1 MTQCGCVSIW
11 RYRGPGRAARGRDG
25 SAGLRGANGR
35 DSGAARALEGSRVM
49 EAPSGVA
56 RGHSGLFEMRNVTE
70 DVNFSFCFI

>member
-1 MTQCGCVSIW
+1 
-11 RYRGPGRAARGRDG
+11 
-25 SAGLRGANGR
+25 
-35 DSGAARALEGSRVM
+35 M